1 MKTAYL
7 IHGWGG
13 NSSYF
18 DELKKQLEK
27 KKIRVYALD
36 MPDTDNPKI
45 EAWVGLLEKN
55 AKNID
60 KDTYFVGHSI
70 GCQTIMR
77 FLERLPIDKEIAG
90 AVFIAGWINLKGLD
104 SYEKLIAKPW
114 LETPINCD
122 KAKRRVKK
130 IVAIF
135 SDNDNTMPL
144 ENKDFFKDRL
154 GAKVFIEHQKGH
166 FRGDDGIT
174 ELPSALEALLKM
186 ARQ

>member
-114 LETPINCD
+114 LETPIDFN
-122 KAKRRVKK
+122 KVKSHAGK
-130 IVAIF
+130 ILAIL
-135 SDNDNTMPL
+135 SDNDPYVPL
-144 ENKDFFKDRL
+144 SDKEIFENKL
-154 GAKVFIEHQKGH
+154 GAKTKVVNNKEHIENINDVLKEILEFIEK
-166 FRGDDGIT
+166 
-174 ELPSALEALLKM
+174 
-186 ARQ
+186 